1 MTNMQN
7 QTATLVSFELKSAG
21 YCTASW
27 HHAQKGAPKKTIR
40 FYATYAV
47 IKHPKHG
54 VILFDTGYTKRFFSS
69 TSSYPYKLYQAFT
82 PVFIKP
88 VEEAAVQLKADGI
101 QPEDVRYI
109 IVSHFH
115 ADHIGGL
122 SDFLNARFIC
132 ERAAYD
138 DIKEKSGL
146 SALKKGFLP
155 AQLPEDFEART
166 NFVDVEKG
174 TSKDEHL
181 GPMSDLFDDGTI
193 LLTRLDGHAK
203 GQLGA
208 LLTTEKGPVFLISD
222 AAWLKPAYTDLKLP
236 HPIVRLFFDSWADY
250 KASLNRV
257 HNYHKVH
264 PETLII
270 PCHCLETLTALNGS
284 QS

>member
-1 MTNMQN
+1 MTPKQK
-7 QTATLVSFELKSAG
+7 QTGPLVSFELKSAG

-54 VILFDTGYTKRFFSS
+54 VILFDTGYAKRFFSS
-69 TSSYPYKLYQAFT
+69 TANYPYKLYRAFT

-88 VEEAAVQLKADGI
+88 EEEAAAQLKANGI

-122 SDFLNARFIC
+122 RDFPNARFIC
-132 ERAAYD
+132 DRAAYN
-138 DIKEKSGL
+138 DIKGKSGFG
-146 SALKKGFLP
+146 ALKKGFLP
-155 AQLPEDFEART
+155 AQMPEDFEERSD
-166 NFVDVEKG
+166 FIDIEKG

-181 GPMSDLFDDGTI
+181 GALHDLLDDGSI
-193 LLTRLDGHAK
+193 FLTRLDGHAQ

-208 LLTTEKGPVFLISD
+208 LLATENGQVFLISD

-250 KASLNRV
+250 EASLNRV
-257 HNYHKVH
+257 HNFHKAH
-264 PETLII
+264 PDTLII
-270 PCHCLETLTALNGS
+270 PCHCLDTLTALNGS
-284 QS
+284 PS

>member
-1 MTNMQN
+1 MTPRQN
-7 QTATLVSFELKSAG
+7 QTGPIVSFELKSAG

-47 IKHPKHG
+47 IQHPKHG
-54 VILFDTGYTKRFFSS
+54 VILFDTGYAKRFFSS
-69 TSSYPYKLYQAFT
+69 TSSYPYKLYRAFT

-88 VEEAAVQLKADGI
+88 EEEAAAQLIADGI
-101 QPEDVRYI
+101 PPEDVRYI

-122 SDFLNARFIC
+122 KDFPNARFIC
-132 ERAAYD
+132 DRAAYG
-138 DIKEKSGL
+138 DIKGKSGL
-146 SALKKGFLP
+146 TALKKGFLP
-155 AQLPEDFEART
+155 TQMPEGFEERTDFL
-166 NFVDVEKG
+166 DIEKG
-174 TSKDEHL
+174 VSKDEHL
-181 GPMSDLFDDGTI
+181 GPLHDLFEDGTI

-208 LLTTEKGPVFLISD
+208 LLATEKGRVFLISD

-236 HPIVRLFFDSWADY
+236 HPIVRLFFNSWDEY
-250 KASLNRV
+250 RASLNRV
-257 HNYHKVH
+257 HNYHKAH
-264 PETLII
+264 PDTLII
-270 PCHCLETLTALNGS
+270 PCHCLDTLKALNGP

>member
-7 QTATLVSFELKSAG
+7 QTATLVNFELKSAG
-21 YCTASW
+21 HCTASW

-69 TSSYPYKLYQAFT
+69 TSAYPYKLYRAFT

-88 VEEAAVQLKADGI
+88 EEEAAAQLKADGI

-122 SDFLNARFIC
+122 RDFPNARFIC
-132 ERAAYD
+132 DRAAYN
-138 DIKEKSGL
+138 DIKGKSGL

-155 AQLPEDFEART
+155 AQLPEDFTKRT
-166 NFVDVEKG
+166 DFINVEKG

-181 GPMSDLFDDGTI
+181 GALHDLLDDGSI

-208 LLTTEKGPVFLISD
+208 LLQTEKGRVFLISD
-222 AAWLKPAYTDLKLP
+222 AAWLKPAYIDLKLP

-257 HNYHKVH
+257 HNYHEAH
-264 PETLII
+264 PDTLII
-270 PCHCLETLTALNGS
+270 PCHCVETLTALNGP

>member
-1 MTNMQN
+1 MTPRQN
-7 QTATLVSFELKSAG
+7 QKGPLVSFELKSAG

-54 VILFDTGYTKRFFSS
+54 VILFDTGYAKRFFSS
-69 TSSYPYKLYQAFT
+69 TSSYPYKLYRAFT
-82 PVFIKP
+82 PVFVKP
-88 VEEAAVQLKADGI
+88 EEEAAAQLKADGT
-101 QPEDVRYI
+101 PSEEVRYI

-122 SDFLNARFIC
+122 KDFPNARFIC
-132 ERAAYD
+132 DRAAYD
-138 DIKEKSGL
+138 DIKGKSGL

-155 AQLPEDFEART
+155 AQMPEGFEERTDFL
-166 NFVDVEKG
+166 DIEKG
-174 TSKDEHL
+174 LSKDGHL
-181 GPMSDLFDDGTI
+181 GNLHDLFDDGTI

-208 LLTTEKGPVFLISD
+208 LLATEKGRVFLISD

-236 HPIVRLFFDSWADY
+236 HPIVRLFFNSWAEY
-250 KASLNRV
+250 RASLNRV
-257 HNYHKVH
+257 HNYHKAH

-270 PCHCLETLTALNGS
+270 PCHCFETLKALNGL

>member
-1 MTNMQN
+1 MSDLENH
-7 QTATLVSFELKSAG
+7 TASLVSFELKSAG

-27 HHAQKGAPKKTIR
+27 HHAQRGAPKKTIR

-54 VILFDTGYTKRFFSS
+54 VILFDTGYAKRFFSS
-69 TSSYPYKLYQAFT
+69 TANYPYKLYRAFT

-88 VEEAAVQLKADGI
+88 EEEAAARLKADGI

-122 SDFLNARFIC
+122 RDFPSARFIC
-132 ERAAYD
+132 DRAAYD
-138 DIKEKSGL
+138 DIKGKSGFG
-146 SALKKGFLP
+146 ALKKGFLP
-155 AQLPEDFEART
+155 AQMPENFEART
-166 NFVDVEKG
+166 DFNDIEN
-174 TSKDEHL
+174 SAAKDKHL
-181 GPMSDLFDDGTI
+181 GSLHDLFNDGSI

-208 LLTTEKGPVFLISD
+208 LLATEKGQIFLISD

-250 KASLNRV
+250 EASLNRV
-257 HNYHKVH
+257 HNFHKAH
-264 PETLII
+264 PDTLII
-270 PCHCLETLTALNGS
+270 PCHCLDTLTALNGS
-284 QS
+284 PS

>member
-1 MTNMQN
+1 MSDLENH
-7 QTATLVSFELKSAG
+7 TASLVSFEMKSAG

-27 HHAQKGAPKKTIR
+27 HHAQRGAPKKTIR

-47 IKHPKHG
+47 IKHTKHG
-54 VILFDTGYTKRFFSS
+54 VILFDTGYAKRFFSS
-69 TSSYPYKLYQAFT
+69 TANYPYKLYRAFT

-88 VEEAAVQLKADGI
+88 EEEAAAQLKADGI

-122 SDFLNARFIC
+122 RDFPNARFIC
-132 ERAAYD
+132 DRAAYN
-138 DIKEKSGL
+138 DIKGKSGFG
-146 SALKKGFLP
+146 ALKKGFLP
-155 AQLPEDFEART
+155 AQMPEDFGERSD
-166 NFVDVEKG
+166 FIDIEKG

-181 GPMSDLFDDGTI
+181 GALHDLLGDGSI
-193 LLTRLDGHAK
+193 FLTRLDGHAK

-208 LLTTEKGPVFLISD
+208 LLATENGQVFLISD

-236 HPIVRLFFDSWADY
+236 HPIVRLFFDSWVDY

-257 HNYHKVH
+257 HKYHKAH
-264 PETLII
+264 PDTLII
-270 PCHCLETLTALNGS
+270 PCHCLDTLTALNS
-284 QS
+284 SPS